1 MTLTIHLQ
9 QNKTSALRMMVLV
22 ALPEMT
28 ATVHAPVM
36 TVSTPTQWTRIACRA
51 RVTCSLRLKP
61 VTIGAAGMVAGVTVA
76 GVTAAGVTMA
86 GATDGMVTAVAGVTV
101 AAGMDTAEELG
112 ATVTLA
118 DDWLI
123 SENTSSEMDLS
134 FYKLIDLSF

>member
-9 QNKTSALRMMVLV
+9 QNKTSALRMMALV

-76 GVTAAGVTMA
+76 GVTMA
-86 GATDGMVTAVAGVTV
+86 GATDGMVTAVAGVAV
-101 AAGMDTAEELG
+101 AAIMDGAEELG